1 MKELIAK
8 LSKVRGVRWSKKS
21 YIEFFAVF
29 IGGVIFT
36 PILPWTGRYDYRP
49 IWESIAAV
57 DKDVNYKL
65 INSELLKKKYK
76 KQGLSSDET
85 KCVISRDVF
94 FDILESQAIVTNS
107 LADNLG
113 LRSSSVPV
121 FLAANTVALSVFT
134 ELSRL
139 DLNKSLINHVANKC
153 RDYPGRFASRADLDS
168 ARQ

>member
-8 LSKVRGVRWSKKS
+8 LSIFRGVRWSKKS
-21 YIEFFAVF
+21 YIEFFAIF
-29 IGGVIFT
+29 IGGAIFT
-36 PILPWTGRYDYRP
+36 PILPWNGRYDYRP

-57 DKDVNYKL
+57 EKGVNYKL
-65 INSELLKKKYK
+65 VNPGLLKKKYK
-76 KQGLSSDET
+76 EQGLSLDEA
-85 KCVISRDVF
+85 KCVIGRDVF
-94 FDILESQAIVTNS
+94 FDILEIQAITTNS

-121 FLAANTVALSVFT
+121 FLAANIVALSVFA

>member
-8 LSKVRGVRWSKKS
+8 LFSIKDVRLSKKR
-21 YIEFFAVF
+21 YIEIFAVYLG
-29 IGGVIFT
+29 IAIFT
-36 PILPWTGRYDYRP
+36 PILPWTGRHDYRP
-49 IWESIAAV
+49 VWESLAAV
-57 DKDVNYKL
+57 EKDVSYKL
-65 INSELLKKKYK
+65 VNTELLKQNYK

-94 FDILESQAIVTNS
+94 FDILESQVITNNS
-107 LADNLG
+107 LANNLG

-121 FLAANTVALSVFT
+121 FLAANTIALSVYT
-134 ELSRL
+134 EISRL

-153 RDYPGRFASRADLDS
+153 RNYPGRFASRADLDS